1 LSAWRIV
8 HQQTGEAL
16 DRLATDVVPNHFCLL
31 GSAQAICENDSLKM
45 LWRSWT
51 RDASILR

>member
-1 LSAWRIV
+1 
-8 HQQTGEAL
+8 
-16 DRLATDVVPNHFCLL
+16 LATDVVPNHFCLL